1 MSFWL
6 ESPGMNNKTPN
17 IDLLR
22 QLYAQNPV
30 AKVFFE
36 HAARRERDQS
46 ETKVDR
52 IQILLQAEGYSFPR
66 REIIALFRKLQEY
79 GCGQFVEGRKG
90 WPSRFVWSA
99 GLTSVGRAASGATQ
113 PIATISN
120 EENETDPGT
129 NDEAPANADE
139 FAETVPEASDGEEEL
154 GEVGGTGIEEE
165 EEDSG
170 TGFEI
175 TEPFDPAR
183 IRVDNK
189 PMVISLLMDRIKNQ
203 EIDLTPG
210 FQRKGGIW
218 SLKAKSQLIESLL
231 IRIPLPAFYMDG
243 SDESKWLVVDGLQRL
258 STLKSFVIDK
268 TLKLSGLEFL
278 GNECNGKSFDQLP
291 RSLQR
296 RILETQVTV
305 FLIQENT
312 PPEVKFNIFKRI
324 NTGGLP
330 LSSQEIR
337 HALNQGKACTLL
349 QDLAES
355 QEFQTA
361 TNNGIRDDRMG
372 DRECILRLLAFMTT
386 SYRDYRANNIDAFL
400 NQCMIDL
407 NRLPDDALQSLRQ
420 RFKKAMVDCYRI
432 FADRAFRKQKRGSP
446 RRYPINRALFEV
458 WAANVETLSQEDVD
472 RLQSRATDLQRRFLT
487 LLDDPDFAAAISYG
501 TGDPHKVRIRFSK
514 INEIIGETLR

>member
-1 MSFWL
+1 MDEKS
-6 ESPGMNNKTPN
+6 PN

-22 QLYAQNPV
+22 QLYQQSPV
-30 AKVFFE
+30 AQAFLD
-36 HAARRERDQS
+36 HAAKRERDQS

-52 IQILLQAEGYSFPR
+52 ILVLLRAEGHAFPR
-66 REIIALFRKLQEY
+66 RDIIALFRKLQDQ
-79 GCGQFVEGRKG
+79 GCGQFVEGRRG

-99 GLTSVGRAASGATQ
+99 GLTSVGRAAAGESQ
-113 PIATISN
+113 PIARIST
-120 EENETDPGT
+120 EENTLDRG
-129 NDEAPANADE
+129 DSDVDQVDSDQL
-139 FAETVPEASDGEEEL
+139 AETVTEDSDAEEL

-170 TGFEI
+170 SGFEI
-175 TEPFDPAR
+175 TQPFDPAR
-183 IRVDNK
+183 IRVDTK
-189 PMVISLLMDRIKNQ
+189 PMVISLLMDRVRNK

-218 SLKAKSQLIESLL
+218 SAKAKSQLIESLL

-268 TLKLSGLEFL
+268 TLQLSGLEFL
-278 GNECNGKSFDQLP
+278 GKECNGKRFDQLP
-291 RSLQR
+291 RNLQR

-349 QDLAES
+349 QDLSES
-355 QEFQTA
+355 GEFQTA
-361 TNNGIRDDRMG
+361 THNGIRDDRMG

-386 SYRDYRANNIDAFL
+386 SYRGYRANNIDAFL

-407 NRLPDDALQSLRQ
+407 NQLPDTAIRVLKE
-420 RFKKAMVDCYRI
+420 RFERAMVDCYRI

-458 WAANVETLSQEDVD
+458 WAANVEALSPEEVD
-472 RLQSRATDLQRRFLT
+472 RLQARATDLQKRFLE
-487 LLDDPDFAAAISYG
+487 LLDDTDFAAAISYG
-501 TGDPHKVRIRFSK
+501 TGDPQKVRVRFSK
-514 INEIIGETLR
+514 ISEIIGETLE